1 MNKSLSY
8 FYVTTASSL
17 LDKHLNFDEEIM
29 KFENTHFEKL
39 KLGLSFFIGY
49 HIFMSL
55 REFPPIRY
63 LIKQI
68 NKEAQPIQT
77 WEGLA
82 DLTNGE
88 VKTNSKQIK
97 DIYCMFVVF
106 LQ

>member
-1 MNKSLSY
+1 
-8 FYVTTASSL
+8 
-17 LDKHLNFDEEIM
+17 
-29 KFENTHFEKL
+29 
-39 KLGLSFFIGY
+39 
-49 HIFMSL
+49 MSL